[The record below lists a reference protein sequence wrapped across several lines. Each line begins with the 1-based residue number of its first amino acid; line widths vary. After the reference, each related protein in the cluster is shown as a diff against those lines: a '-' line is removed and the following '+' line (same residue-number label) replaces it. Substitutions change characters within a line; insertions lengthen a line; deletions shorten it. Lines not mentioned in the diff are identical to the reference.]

1 MPWKESSVM
10 DERLR
15 FIARLLEGK
24 TMTDLC
30 VEFRISRKT
39 GYKIY
44 DRYKQSG
51 SEALTDRSKRPMIN
65 DNDIGWI
72 AFIGW
77 ALTGAG
83 CGLWAYGYVLTDNSL
98 PFLNWPAFAPEWVS
112 AYLPNWEAEFGFV
125 LSTLGSVPLAYS
137 QSTSLR

>member
-24 TMTDLC
+24 AMTDLC
-30 VEFRISRKT
+30 VEFGISRKT

-51 SEALTDRSKRPMIN
+51 SEALTDRSKRPMTSHLNGYPSI
-65 DNDIGWI
+65 
-72 AFIGW
+72 F
-77 ALTGAG
+77 LTGRRSLDL
-83 CGLWAYGYVLTDNSL
+83 CFPLWGLCHWHIRSLHLLDNRGRASL
-98 PFLNWPAFAPEWVS
+98 S
-112 AYLPNWEAEFGFV
+112 
-125 LSTLGSVPLAYS
+125 S
-137 QSTSLR
+137 QSSCPPKS